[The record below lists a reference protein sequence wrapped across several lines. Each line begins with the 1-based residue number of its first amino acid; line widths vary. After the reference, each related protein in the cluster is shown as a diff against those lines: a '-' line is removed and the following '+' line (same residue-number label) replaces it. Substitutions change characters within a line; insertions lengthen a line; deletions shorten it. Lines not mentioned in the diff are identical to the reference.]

1 MATFIQNKQN
11 GQQKGDKVFLVGR
24 FAFFASLT
32 LLLLLSVGC
41 EKEANYSDIPEIT
54 YLSSK
59 VEIGKD
65 LNENDIWKCTIKFEF
80 KDGDGDVG
88 VDASDKSLKNCF
100 FTQFDRI
107 DGAFVKVIPPNP
119 EANLYYSIPY
129 VEPTGS
135 TKQQKG
141 TISVEIDL
149 LINIQKADTVKYRFY
164 IKDKALHTS
173 DTIETK
179 EIVLV
184 RPQKIL

>member
-1 MATFIQNKQN
+1 MATFIKNNQN
-11 GQQKGDKVFLVGR
+11 GQQKGYTITLVGR
-24 FAFFASLT
+24 FAFLASLAI
-32 LLLLLSVGC
+32 LLLFSVGC
-41 EKEANYSDIPEIT
+41 EKEENYSDIPEIT

-65 LNENDIWKCTIKFEF
+65 SNQNDIWKCTIKFEF

-88 VDASDKSLKNCF
+88 VDPSDKSLKNCF
-100 FTQFDRI
+100 FTQFDKI
-107 DGAFVKVIPPNP
+107 DDVFVKVVPPNP

-179 EIVLV
+179 EIVFDLS
-184 RPQKIL
+184 QKL